1 MRHSPFRIL
10 LLLSLLLWPAL
21 SRAQVNGGVAP
32 YTFVAGQPI
41 RAAEVNA
48 NFAMLFSGAFPVGG
62 GSIGSTTFSG
72 TLLFTPDATFD
83 IGQAASARPKDVFI
97 SRDIAVGRNATI
109 AGTADVTGAGSF
121 LGGLSGDGFSFAD
134 TSGNAT
140 LSGTLAVAGTSTLS
154 TLTVTDATDLKGVVS
169 DSTGNLTLTDNVDL
183 TGTLAVTGAA
193 TVSTTLG
200 VTGLATLS
208 GGATIP
214 TTQSLA
220 TAYTSGWAGSGYHL
234 GYNTSYANQ
243 AFLELDRL
251 SVRGIFSVYEL
262 LVHQIRATNGSIFVA
277 NTGKAKTVTG
287 SGPYTIDTED
297 VHGFAVNDIIR
308 AQRFTGTGTYQSD
321 LTVTSV
327 PTTTQFI
334 ATLRATYT
342 PPAAGMDFV
351 RIGNTS
357 DVDRQGS
364 IYLTADDTNAP
375 YINVLDDVA
384 AFTDWG
390 TTGKTK
396 VRVGNLNGSYGYAS
410 NIYGFGAGD
419 VADEALTV
427 DATNGVRFLQNS
439 AVLGSLSSSLWRLGS
454 NTEEH
459 VEIDSTS
466 MRFEDG
472 SGTAWASLSG
482 TSFTLGDTAGE
493 HILIDTALRFKNAG
507 TEYGSLSGSTW
518 TLGPASGAPRVEI
531 TSSAVNLKNSSG
543 TNVISLSGATGTI
556 TGATVQTMDQ
566 CGTVSATG
574 CVLMDGTSLRWYNDS
589 AIQIGAIGGTGITLL
604 PTTNWTDTGRS
615 YKFSE
620 TNGSFGLYANT
631 SGSENALQLVSA
643 TTNTTTSRVRVEAS
657 YNTGTTT
664 SYLELWARGTGVAPY
679 GSATLSSVGDLSLSA
694 ANSRTISIG
703 AGDGES
709 DINLDLGT
717 LFVDAASNFVGINDA
732 TPSYPLDVTGTARF
746 TGLTTTSGGVLVN
759 GSAGVGAAATAGTFS
774 YDGTTL
780 TQFTGDGTGYSW
792 QLAKRSGS
800 VTTPFIS
807 LTDNATAVTFAGDIY
822 ATGFRVASPSNVGTT
837 AACLGNGGANSFLGT
852 CTPSSRRYK
861 MNITPAE
868 TDWAQVL
875 KVEPVWFQLRP
886 EVNASREWHFGAIA
900 EEVDALGL
908 SGAVQYDAE
917 GRPERIYYDKIA
929 LYLIPLV
936 KAQQQQLEALERRLL
951 ALEQK

>member
-10 LLLSLLLWPAL
+10 LLLLLLLPAIAG
-21 SRAQVNGGVAP
+21 AQVNGGVAP
-32 YTFVAGQPI
+32 YTFVAGQTI

-48 NFAMLFSGAFPVGG
+48 NFAALFSGAFPVGG
-62 GSIGSTTFSG
+62 GSIGSTTFNG
-72 TLLFTPDATFD
+72 TLLFGPDATFD
-83 IGQAASARPKDVFI
+83 IGLAASARPKDLFL
-97 SRDIAVGRNATI
+97 SRDAVVGRNLNVVGALTVGSTAVVTGDLTTNGGFAVGTEFTVGDGTGNTVI
-109 AGTADVTGAGSF
+109 AGTLNTAGA
-121 LGGLSGDGFSFAD
+121 
-134 TSGNAT
+134 AT
-140 LSGTLAVAGTSTLS
+140 LQT
-154 TLTVTDATDLKGVVS
+154 TLTVTGAADLKGVVS

-193 TVSTTLG
+193 TVSSTLG
-200 VTGLATLS
+200 VTGLSTFS

-277 NTGKAKTVTG
+277 NTGKAKTVSG

-297 VHGFAVNDIIR
+297 IHGFAVNDIVR

-327 PTTTQFI
+327 PTTTQFV

-357 DVDRQGS
+357 TADRQGS

-375 YINVLDDVA
+375 YINVLDGVA

-396 VRVGNLNGSYGYAS
+396 VRVGNLNGAYGYAS

-419 VADEALTV
+419 VADEAVTIEP
-427 DATNGVRFLQNS
+427 TNGVRFLQNGT
-439 AVLGSLSSSLWRLGS
+439 VMGSLSSSLWRFGAP
-454 NTEEH
+454 TEEH

-466 MRFEDG
+466 LRFEDG
-472 SGTAWASLSG
+472 AGTAWASLSG
-482 TSFTLGDTAGE
+482 TTFTMGDTAGE
-493 HILIDTALRFKNAG
+493 NIVIDTALRFKNAG
-507 TEYGSLSGSTW
+507 TEYGSLSGTTW

-574 CVLMDGTSLRWYNDS
+574 CVLMDSSALKWYNNS
-589 AIQIGAIGGTGITLL
+589 AEQIGRVDGNGMVINPATTDLAERAYSFSSTIGTTRLGAYNNAINQQTVILQSTTSAAGVDNDVELRVGNAAASSWGYVLVDGNTVANNASILL
-604 PTTNWTDTGRS
+604 S
-615 YKFSE
+615 S
-620 TNGSFGLYANT
+620 
-631 SGSENALQLVSA
+631 SGSVNVTADYFAVD
-643 TTNTTTSRVRVEAS
+643 TS
-657 YNTGTTT
+657 
-664 SYLELWARGTGVAPY
+664 
-679 GSATLSSVGDLSLSA
+679 
-694 ANSRTISIG
+694 
-703 AGDGES
+703 
-709 DINLDLGT
+709 T
-717 LFVDAASNFVGINDA
+717 LFVDASSNYVGINDA

-837 AACLGNGGANSFLGT
+837 AACIGNGGANSFLGT